1 MISRVSSLNKCIST
15 FSKLKCSNN
24 TLYSTR
30 LFTTKTDSPA
40 TLEEAGVKIIKY
52 EQGQTSSEV
61 ADLVERI
68 SKLSMLDVMDL
79 TQHLQ
84 KKLGVPDIDFSNLG
98 SAGGAPA
105 GGAAPAAAA
114 AAPPAAAKTDFQVRL
129 TKVPDGAKYKIIK
142 ELREVK
148 PSLSLMETKGL
159 VEKIPSVI
167 ADKVSKDE
175 AEKIIAKLKAAGA
188 ELEMA

>member
-1 MISRVSSLNKCIST
+1 MISRVSLNKCFST
-15 FSKLKCSNN
+15 LSKLKCNNN

-30 LFTTKTDSPA
+30 LFTTEP
-40 TLEEAGVKIIKY
+40 EKINLKLTTIENGK
-52 EQGQTSSEV
+52 TSSEV

-68 SKLSMLDVMDL
+68 SKLSILDVMDL

-84 KKLGVPDIDFSNLG
+84 KKLSIPDIDLSSLG
-98 SAGGAPA
+98 SGAPA

-114 AAPPAAAKTDFQVRL
+114 APAAVAKTDFQVRL
-129 TKVPDGAKYKIIK
+129 VKVPDGAKYKIIK

-175 AEKIIAKLKAAGA
+175 AEKIIAKLKASGA

>member
-1 MISRVSSLNKCIST
+1 MISRASLKSISNI
-15 FSKLKCSNN
+15 SKLRFNKN

-30 LFTTKTDSPA
+30 LFTTEVTDPINVSQKKNGE
-40 TLEEAGVKIIKY
+40 TSTEVK
-52 EQGQTSSEV
+52 
-61 ADLVERI
+61 DLVERI
-68 SKLSMLDVMDL
+68 ANLSILEVMDL
-79 TQHLQ
+79 TSSLQ
-84 KKLGVPDIDFSNLG
+84 KRLGIPDIDFSSLG
-98 SAGGAPA
+98 SAPA

-114 AAPPAAAKTDFQVRL
+114 AAAPVAAAKTDFQVRL
-129 TKVPDGAKYKIIK
+129 VKVPDGAKYKIIK

-148 PSLSLMETKGL
+148 PTLSLMETKGL